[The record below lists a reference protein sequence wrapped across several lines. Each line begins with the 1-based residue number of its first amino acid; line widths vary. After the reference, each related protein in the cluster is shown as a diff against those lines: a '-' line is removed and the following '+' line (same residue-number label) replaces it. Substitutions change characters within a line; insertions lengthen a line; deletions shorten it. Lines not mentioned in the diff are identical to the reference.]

1 MVQRSIVLTL
11 ILGAAHRSLAAQA
24 PPGGRDVLMQFKATD
39 GTPLEAKLS
48 LPADATGPV
57 PVVFFLHGAG
67 PRNYNHAVSASR
79 DTDGQ
84 IRVVN
89 YYDYYAREQAKRGI
103 AFFRMS
109 KRGCTVGP
117 NGLPQ
122 VDRAV
127 FSKTTS
133 TILVDDYAVALAA
146 LRARSE
152 IDPARVIVAGS
163 SEGTRLA
170 AHLALRAPAG
180 IIGLVLS
187 SYQGDNIRDTV
198 TWQNTYGSWRAIS
211 SLIPGTKADART
223 RPEWDAAVTSNA
235 GLAQQVPFATFDTD
249 KDGVMTEA
257 EVRTLVSPRLGVILK
272 AIEDGDDD
280 FIWKSQVNLSSAY
293 MRDGW
298 TDPPTSAFL
307 LKLNVP
313 VGIFHGE
320 LDGTTRVEAVRETE
334 AAFKAAGKSNLT
346 VKTYAGLEHN
356 LGWTVQGASGDGPAP
371 YQDGFAF
378 AAELVKRSRR

>member
-1 MVQRSIVLTL
+1 MIQRSIVLGVML
-11 ILGAAHRSLAAQA
+11 CAAPLSLAAQA
-24 PPGGRDVLMQFKATD
+24 PPGVRDVVMQFTATD

-67 PRNYNHAVSASR
+67 PRNYDNAVQYR
-79 DTDGQ
+79 DADGRLR
-84 IRVVN
+84 IVN
-89 YYDYYAREQAKRGI
+89 YYDYYAREQAKHGI

-117 NGLPQ
+117 NGRPQ

-127 FSKTTS
+127 FSKATS
-133 TILVDDYAVALAA
+133 TVLVNDYAVALTA
-146 LRARSE
+146 LRARAE
-152 IDPARVIVAGS
+152 IDASRVILAGS

-170 AHLALRAPAG
+170 PHLALRAPAG
-180 IIGLVLS
+180 IIGLVLT

-198 TWQNTYGSWRAIS
+198 TWQNTHGPWRIMS
-211 SLIPGTKADART
+211 SMIPGAKADART
-223 RPEWDAAVTSNA
+223 RAEWDAAVSSNPA
-235 GLAQQVPFATFDTD
+235 LTQQVPFPTFDAD
-249 KDGVMTEA
+249 KDGVMTES
-257 EVRTLVSPRLGVILK
+257 EVRTVISPRLGVVLK
-272 AIEDGDDD
+272 AIEDGNDD
-280 FIWKSQVNLSSAY
+280 FIWQTIVNLSSGY

-298 TDPPTSAFL
+298 TDPPTSEFL
-307 LKLNVP
+307 LKLKVP

-334 AAFKAAGKSNLT
+334 AAFKAAGRSDLT

-356 LGWTVQGASGDGPAP
+356 LGWTPQGASGDGPAP
-371 YQDGFAF
+371 FQDGFAF
-378 AAELVKRSRR
+378 ASELVKRSRR

>member
-1 MVQRSIVLTL
+1 MTRSIVLTL
-11 ILGAAHRSLAAQA
+11 ILGAAHLSLAAQT
-24 PPGGRDVLMQFKATD
+24 PPGVRDVLMQFTATD

-67 PRNYNHAVSASR
+67 PRNYNHAVAGFR
-79 DTDGQ
+79 DADGQ
-84 IRVVN
+84 LRVVN
-89 YYDYYAREQAKRGI
+89 YYDYFAREETKRGV

-109 KRGCTVGP
+109 KRGSTVGP

-127 FSKTTS
+127 FSKATS
-133 TILVDDYAVALAA
+133 TVLIDDYAVALAA

-152 IDPARVIVAGS
+152 IDPSRVILGGY

-198 TWQNTYGSWRAIS
+198 TWQNVYGPWRAIS
-211 SLIPGTKADART
+211 SMIPGAKADART
-223 RPEWDAAVTSNA
+223 RAEWDAAVTSNA
-235 GLAQQVPFATFDTD
+235 GLPQQVPFATFDTD

-272 AIEDGDDD
+272 AIEDGNDD
-280 FIWKSQVNLSSAY
+280 FIWQSQVNLSSAY

-298 TDPPTSAFL
+298 TDPPTRDFL
-307 LKLNVP
+307 LKLNCAHWD
-313 VGIFHGE
+313 F
-320 LDGTTRVEAVRETE
+320 
-334 AAFKAAGKSNLT
+334 
-346 VKTYAGLEHN
+346 
-356 LGWTVQGASGDGPAP
+356 
-371 YQDGFAF
+371 
-378 AAELVKRSRR
+378 SRRARRHDARRGRARNRGGIHGGGEVEPDGEDLRGSRSQPRVDGAGRGR

>member
-1 MVQRSIVLTL
+1 MIQRSIVLAL
-11 ILGAAHRSLAAQA
+11 VLGAAHLSAAAQA
-24 PPGGRDVLMQFKATD
+24 PPGVRDVLMQFTATD

-67 PRNYNHAVSASR
+67 PRNYNHAVSGYR
-79 DTDGQ
+79 DADGQ
-84 IRVVN
+84 LRVIN
-89 YYDYYAREQAKRGI
+89 YYDYYAREEAKRGL
-103 AFFRMS
+103 AFFRMN
-109 KRGCTVGP
+109 KRGSTVGP

-127 FSKTTS
+127 SSKATS
-133 TILVDDYAVALAA
+133 TVLIDDYAVALAA

-152 IDPARVIVAGS
+152 IDPARVILAGS

-198 TWQNTYGSWRAIS
+198 TWQNVYGPWRVIS
-211 SLIPGTKADART
+211 SMIPGAQGDART
-223 RPEWDAAVTSNA
+223 RAEWDAALKGNPA
-235 GLAQQVPFATFDTD
+235 LAQQVPFAAFDTD
-249 KDGVMTEA
+249 KDGVMTEV

-272 AIEDGDDD
+272 ALEDGNDD
-280 FIWKSQVNLSSAY
+280 FFWKSQVNLSSAY

-298 TDPPTSAFL
+298 TDPPTRDFL

-313 VGIFHGE
+313 IGIFHGE

-356 LGWTVQGASGDGPAP
+356 LGWTVQGSAGGGPAP

-378 AAELVKRSRR
+378 AAELVKRSRQ